1 MLKKTD
7 QLPIVAFTLSKRKC
21 DSNADMLKT
30 IDLVTATEKS
40 HITMFFNKSISRLK
54 GTDRSLPQVSFFP
67 VTKNVVHQSAG
78 FLFSLK
84 PFQPSVAFYV
94 ETSHLICSAN
104 QVNGVCMKC
113 NTGLK

>member
-30 IDLVTATEKS
+30 IDLVTGTEKS

-54 GTDRSLPQVSFFP
+54 GTDRSLPQVSSFS
-67 VTKNVVHQSAG
+67 VTKNIGRLLG
-78 FLFSLK
+78 FLF
-84 PFQPSVAFYV
+84 
-94 ETSHLICSAN
+94 T
-104 QVNGVCMKC
+104 
-113 NTGLK
+113 